1 MLKLT
6 QPPPAVLALRN
17 IAEELGKT
25 DWNFNL
31 NPCATTNNSNWA
43 TPKQPERPS
52 YNNTVECNC
61 SYTGGVCH
69 VIKIF
74 LKGQDLDGVLPPSLA
89 KLPYIKTIDLTRNYL
104 NGTIPPEW
112 ASTNLEYLSLE
123 SNMFSGTVPAEL
135 GKLENLVNLILN
147 ANNLSGELP
156 MELNNL
162 VNLTEL
168 RLSSNNFTGRIPNF
182 ESLKQLTKL
191 EIHGSGMEGPIPES
205 ISLLSNLNELISDL
219 SGESSLFPNL
229 SSMINMTRL
238 YVTGNS
244 LNGSVPSW
252 LTDGSGTVVVDLSY
266 NHFSNETVLPT
277 CGQSLNLF
285 RSYTGWKDSDLA
297 KCLNNFTCL
306 KDYNSAHINCG
317 GIETTIA
324 SKSYEADQD
333 PAGPAKFLLSS
344 NQWGFSSTGNVLD
357 LDNYIYTIE
366 DEEKEL
372 ETGMVGE
379 DSLLKEIDD
388 AFDLNDNWI
397 GEEGLDKHLKASS
410 EVYNNKE
417 AYITAEG
424 EKELKENQEENN
436 FLKDDISDENLES
449 ALNGTDDAIQR
460 KDNDMAEKGI
470 EKQLETTSEISKNL
484 EAYNKS
490 FEEKANESVE
500 TDKLT
505 ELSLGQ
511 GLEMKD
517 KGKREETNVLR
528 KVGRYQDNV
537 RSGRL
542 TAKALSRFTNTAA
555 EPICL
560 ETEELV
566 QVVEA
571 KKKRNQIEQK
581 TNEKGRKR
589 TREVSEKKEILGK
602 EKMNIGKHKIKIN
615 CAIIHQLLGVSCGN
629 VIIESMTKLKIRDE
643 SVKAWRNRY
652 PWNFVA
658 PTVIVSKIENAK
670 DEDCFNFRMDFL
682 MCFLAVMVECHG
694 QGRCKEK
701 ILDKLTG
708 ETDFSNINWCAY
720 IIDSMRGC
728 KKIRKRNDRSVPFL
742 GPLAILTDEIEG
754 LEKLLDTTI
763 GNSEGQTETVDRI
776 ANDQIQSVLE
786 DLGNN
791 RDKID
796 EKIDIENESDD
807 SVGDDKTDTESQ
819 EDGNDSSR
827 GENLDEEEK
836 TGDDTYVNAYV
847 ENVEEKDSEDKAGM
861 IDEDEKGPE
870 ELNESDTIGLG
881 HVELGENHTCLDTW
895 GKKDGVEPAKEIK
908 DTTSLKEDET
918 VTDLSVEEQGKQRIT
933 EQDNTSEYVFDGPP
947 FSIGLTQLE
956 STGCNGETKQMEE
969 RNLTKKD
976 DGNEDFV
983 TEKEENVLEKRDKVI
998 KIMEEKRR
1006 NPMREIGLA
1015 IVSKSPYKIRG
1026 VDITEAVT
1034 KDEELVWEYLFKE
1047 YGMMYKL
1054 KGKGKVGTD
1063 DEMYDSI

>member
-1 MLKLT
+1 MRR
-6 QPPPAVLALRN
+6 LR
-17 IAEELGKT
+17 
-25 DWNFNL
+25 
-31 NPCATTNNSNWA
+31 
-43 TPKQPERPS
+43 KQ
-52 YNNTVECNC
+52 NMGNT
-61 SYTGGVCH
+61 
-69 VIKIF
+69 
-74 LKGQDLDGVLPPSLA
+74 DLDTDVQMSNMQVDE
-89 KLPYIKTIDLTRNYL
+89 KINEL
-104 NGTIPPEW
+104 NVSDSDDNDETP
-112 ASTNLEYLSLE
+112 LSLL
-123 SNMFSGTVPAEL
+123 MIKK
-135 GKLENLVNLILN
+135 GKQTHM
-147 ANNLSGELP
+147 G
-156 MELNNL
+156 
-162 VNLTEL
+162 
-168 RLSSNNFTGRIPNF
+168 SS
-182 ESLKQLTKL
+182 
-191 EIHGSGMEGPIPES
+191 
-205 ISLLSNLNELISDL
+205 
-219 SGESSLFPNL
+219 SS
-229 SSMINMTRL
+229 
-238 YVTGNS
+238 VK
-244 LNGSVPSW
+244 
-252 LTDGSGTVVVDLSY
+252 
-266 NHFSNETVLPT
+266 E
-277 CGQSLNLF
+277 
-285 RSYTGWKDSDLA
+285 
-297 KCLNNFTCL
+297 
-306 KDYNSAHINCG
+306 
-317 GIETTIA
+317 
-324 SKSYEADQD
+324 
-333 PAGPAKFLLSS
+333 
-344 NQWGFSSTGNVLD
+344 
-357 LDNYIYTIE
+357 IE

-470 EKQLETTSEISKNL
+470 EKQLETTSEVSKNL

-490 FEEKANESVE
+490 FEE
-500 TDKLT
+500 
-505 ELSLGQ
+505 
-511 GLEMKD
+511 
-517 KGKREETNVLR
+517 

-542 TAKALSRFTNTAA
+542 TAKALSRFTNRAA

-694 QGRCKEK
+694 QGRLPVMKAK
-701 ILDKLTG
+701 
-708 ETDFSNINWCAY
+708 Y
-720 IIDSMRGC
+720 DSLMQ
-728 KKIRKRNDRSVPFL
+728 
-742 GPLAILTDEIEG
+742 
-754 LEKLLDTTI
+754 TTI

-881 HVELGENHTCLDTW
+881 HGELGENHTCLDTW

-933 EQDNTSEYVFDGPP
+933 EQDNTSEYVYDRPP

-956 STGCNGETKQMEE
+956 STGCDGET
-969 RNLTKKD
+969 R
-976 DGNEDFV
+976 
-983 TEKEENVLEKRDKVI
+983 EKEENVLEKRDKVI
-998 KIMEEKRR
+998 KTMKEKRR

-1015 IVSKSPYKIRG
+1015 MVSKSPYKIRG

-1047 YGMMYKL
+1047 YGMM

-1063 DEMYDSI
+1063 DEMYDNI